1 VPSAS
6 AGSYVKMLVCGLHR
20 PVVVRVATATAVVER
35 HPCTNPACAVPLR
48 DGKGILDELI
58 N

>member
-20 PVVVRVATATAVVER
+20 PVVVRVAAAVVER
-35 HPCTNPACAVPLR
+35 HPCTNPRRALCPF
-48 DGKGILDELI
+48 GMEKGSLMS
-58 N
+58 